1 MTKAV
6 RGAIQVRENDA
17 STIEEAAVRL
27 VREVLQRNGIAENQ
41 LVSVLFSLTE
51 DLTAAN
57 PATGLRRTGFSETP
71 LFCVQEARVQGAM
84 PRVLRVLIT
93 WDALERRAVV
103 PVYMDGAEL
112 LRPDLGE
119 NG

>member
-41 LVSVLFSLTE
+41 LVSVLFS
-51 DLTAAN
+51 LTAAN